1 MKIVLLL
8 AGLCFIAACSS
19 SNKKSSESSQSK
31 VNDSS
36 ELIIEDS
43 TGNKN
48 TKKDKKPIVL
58 DQAQGKKSAEASANS
73 EGSRSSYAQL
83 NLLIKNQDEDGILKE
98 GSRILMQNANDVKA
112 LNAMAMVYYKRGQ
125 QGLAKNLL
133 AKAQKISPSYE
144 VYSNLGII
152 LLANNEK
159 SEALKN
165 FKKAIELNPNDTVSA
180 SNAGS
185 IYIKANDYEKAT
197 VALEIAYRRGIKD
210 YRILNNYAVALVGV
224 GKFDKA
230 EVVYKEALKE
240 NANSKD
246 VLFNYAIL
254 LIEHLKRH
262 QEGLD
267 ILQRLKFI
275 GIPDDSRSK
284 VQELEAMARKEQ
296 K

>member
-1 MKIVLLL
+1 MKIVLIL
-8 AGLCFIAACSS
+8 AGLFFIAACSS
-19 SNKKSSESSQSK
+19 SNKKSTDSSLAK
-31 VNDSS
+31 ENDAS

-43 TGNKN
+43 SGGKN
-48 TKKDKKPIVL
+48 TKKDKKPIIL
-58 DQAQGKKSAEASANS
+58 DQSQGKKSEASANVES
-73 EGSRSSYAQL
+73 AASSYAQL

-98 GSRILMQNANDVKA
+98 GSRILMQNPNDIKA

-185 IYIKANDYEKAT
+185 IYIKANDYEKAS
-197 VALEIAYRRGIKD
+197 VALEIAYRRGTKD

-230 EVVYKEALKE
+230 EVIYKEALKE

-254 LIEHLKRH
+254 LIEHLRRN

-275 GIPDDSRSK
+275 GIPEDSRSK